1 MNHNVIDSEV
11 DYQAFAKKGE
21 AIYQTVKHRYEPHEK
36 GKYLAIEIDS
46 GDFFLAQDG
55 VEAINKAKRV
65 HPGKLFYLL
74 KIGFESV
81 DSIANTSR
89 PSLP

>member
-1 MNHNVIDSEV
+1 MNHHVIDREV
-11 DYQAFAKKGE
+11 DYQAFAKRGE
-21 AIYQTVKHRYEPHEK
+21 AIYQTVKHRYEPSEK

-46 GDFFLAQDG
+46 GDVFLAEDG
-55 VEAINKAKRV
+55 VEAIKLAKKA

-81 DSIANTSR
+81 DAISNTPR